1 MKPYDA
7 YMSAQDRLSC
17 PLAEA
22 MAEAVAPAAARAP
35 AAGMGGCRFPSL
47 AMVYAPT
54 QGFRD
59 VYSPAEGLSRGTL
72 FAGLDK
78 PLEVGRR

>member
-7 YMSAQDRLSC
+7 YMSAAERLSC
-17 PLAEA
+17 PLAVAA
-22 MAEAVAPAAARAP
+22 MAEGIAPP
-35 AAGMGGCRFPSL
+35 PMGEHGCRFPSL

-54 QGFRD
+54 QAFRD

-78 PLEVGRR
+78 PLEVGHR